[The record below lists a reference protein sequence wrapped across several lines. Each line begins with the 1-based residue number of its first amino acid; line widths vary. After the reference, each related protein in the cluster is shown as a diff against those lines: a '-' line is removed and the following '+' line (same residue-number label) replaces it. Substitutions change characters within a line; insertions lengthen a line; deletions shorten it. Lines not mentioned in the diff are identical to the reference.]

1 VIAPDVSGEWLAA
14 ELDTTDDQIEE
25 AGRRWLALQEDVE
38 KEQRA
43 IQRFHSRRARWA
55 RERKGTLRQRF
66 RMVRQPIAPRTRIRT
81 RSRERRAA
89 VRTRTTRARS
99 PARLDDDD
107 LASAAEATA

>member
-25 AGRRWLALQEDVE
+25 AGQRWLALLDDVE

-43 IQRFHSRRARWA
+43 IQRFHSARARWA
-55 RERKGTLRQRF
+55 WARKRALRQRF
-66 RMVRQPIAPRTRIRT
+66 RVIRQTLPLRTLTRT

-89 VRTRTTRARS
+89 VRTHTTRARS
-99 PARLDDDD
+99 PGRLDDGE
-107 LASAAEATA
+107 LAPAAEAA